1 MYAAFPRS
9 DYYEGSA
16 PPGSHQPTVDLA
28 ATTLV
33 ERR

>member
-1 MYAAFPRS
+1 MYAAFLRS

-16 PPGSHQPTVDLA
+16 PPGGHQPTVGLA
-28 ATTLV
+28 AAVLA